1 MKKVLFCA
9 LALAGVLSA
18 GQAIA
23 SDYYSCPPQ
32 SYDPYCCE
40 TGFEGFYLGGNIG
53 VASHMAYRN
62 DLDGFFDDN
71 VLSFDRCNTDITLG
85 IQLGYDWQCCN
96 SVLGLVVDWNWV
108 NVDHKERLFGTQ
120 TATSDRFIKN
130 DFDWFTTI
138 RARAG
143 LMVCN
148 DALLYVTAGA
158 AVASFDNEWRNLNGT
173 TSDRRF
179 NRCDTK
185 WGWAGGAGMEYDLG
199 CSWSFGVE
207 LLTLH
212 FCHNSESFNGFHFS
226 LSDAAWVG
234 RIMVNYRF
242 GDLCCY

>member
-1 MKKVLFCA
+1 M
-9 LALAGVLSA
+9 
-18 GQAIA
+18 
-23 SDYYSCPPQ
+23 
-32 SYDPYCCE
+32 
-40 TGFEGFYLGGNIG
+40 
-53 VASHMAYRN
+53 
-62 DLDGFFDDN
+62 
-71 VLSFDRCNTDITLG
+71 
-85 IQLGYDWQCCN
+85 
-96 SVLGLVVDWNWV
+96 DWNWV